1 MTPQPSPSSRA
12 WRAQART
19 PETPTDEGQRW
30 RRDADALLGRRGRRR
45 TRARRFALGFL
56 FLAVLLAAL
65 VWIVLW
71 LRPAR
76 GTGVL
81 ILTAGYEDNLAVP
94 HNVYG
99 RTGANALADMINAAR
114 ATSPSASG
122 RLYLRQPPRLLVNVD
137 DWDRDLARVPDR
149 TILLFLALHGGADT
163 RGAYLLPQNALLPL
177 DQGSLEEDTSRLRL
191 QRVLDRLARVPRDR
205 NVVLV
210 LDATQVQAH
219 GRIGLLQNTFAREL
233 DRLDAKIAAIPNLVV
248 LSASDVDQ
256 TSWPCED
263 LRRTIFA
270 HYLIE
275 GLQGHA
281 DGVDGVKDSKV
292 DASELHHYVSAK
304 VSKWV
309 QANRG
314 AVQTPVL
321 LPKGSLGL
329 ERARRIHLT
338 TVPHNLPAAVTPG
351 PAFVPP
357 EALRAE
363 WQAHAKLAA
372 ELPAPWVY
380 SPHLWRRYQDSLLR
394 YERLLEAGDAA
405 SAKTLAARVFDLGQ
419 QIRQAR
425 TLALGSAAGTLAM
438 PAAGGAEVKLTPP
451 VARALA
457 DLWAAPAEEQAKRWA
472 DLLKTQPKE
481 AGPSLRLALCDLILR
496 QTADEPSDNLDRAYQ
511 LLHTLD
517 DPLGPRPAEAH
528 FLIMLRRGQAKPPA
542 DLEKLAFRVG
552 MRAQRAALGLTSPD
566 QTAPADAYPYSVQV
580 APWIRPRVDE
590 GDKLRRLGQDL
601 LYATAKTD
609 WNRARALLEQAD
621 RLYKLAQ
628 HEAVRVRTAYA
639 VRDQALA
646 SLPYYTRWLSR
657 RALPAEVVRPG
668 DDAGLLAQVE
678 QLWTDAHELTALLE
692 TAGAKGY
699 DPAAGDGQWRGLAD
713 RATTLRRGLGELETR
728 FRQQVSVLDEPD
740 SPAAWRALDD
750 LLAVPGGDVK
760 LRLDVLARKTHIS
773 RKFFN
778 EALLQAGN
786 PPGVAPE
793 RLEEQARKSAE
804 IQGRLA
810 LASLGRRW
818 FDETA
823 GLNQEA
829 YAQLRDRL
837 AAFRAEGWRSVTTA
851 GEEIGV
857 RWRLLPSGLVKRIE
871 AGLKANPAKAGP
883 DLRTADRLARLLD
896 GAGSLFLTQDPPGQY
911 RKHLVQELT
920 IWQAERALEDHWY
933 DEDPVKTPYY
943 RVAGQ
948 SFLNDARRLDKRHEK
963 IAGLEKRLLRDW
975 RLKLV
980 LHSAPGYPAPG
991 AAPDAPTILHLTSE
1005 DRFPLRYRLQA
1016 EEAGPATPGLPV
1028 VWAEGGTALTT
1039 EAPQL
1044 GQRLVRSLERGADP
1058 ALDCVVSSPE
1068 LRKAEVNPPAVPRPQ
1083 ETEFTVRGQYRGRE
1097 FGLKTVV
1104 RLHPLPETVV
1114 SAPPLPLTAS
1124 LAVRAPREV
1133 QAQGVAKGSVAI
1145 VLDCS
1150 GSMAAPRGQPAT
1162 ASKFLQAAG
1171 ALKQVLQRIPR
1182 GTVVSLWIFGQA
1194 VEPGKT
1200 VERPEQSI
1208 ERVLSPTPWDP
1219 QDRDR
1224 LRDLMTRVE
1233 AYQPW
1238 NRSPILRAMWRAASE
1253 DLRKAE
1259 GYKTLLVITD
1269 GMDNRFAADDLL
1281 NREKRSPR
1289 AFLLANFRDI
1299 EVNVIG
1305 FKVAAAEQAAAIEQ
1319 FKAVEELPVPGKY
1332 YTVEE
1337 SADLTIKMRSILR
1350 KRLNYQVERE
1360 DGEALPGLAQPL
1372 REVSRDEGTDRWL
1385 PGGLPPGSYRLAL
1398 MGETRLR
1405 KGVLLNRG
1413 DLLLVEAA
1421 AERGGRFGL
1430 RRVVYSEADHS
1441 LQPFAEKGP
1450 WRLAVLQ
1457 NQRVAGRAL
1466 QMLVTLERKDEGA
1479 LAALQQARPAQTW
1492 MEVVPEEGNAPVHRR
1507 WHYHVGYPAP
1517 AWSVESPAWPLGAL
1531 GKSALRPL
1539 VRVWWSPEL
1548 PLAGKELE
1556 RGRDFRSLAD
1566 LANRPVRVD
1575 DEEVVIESVA
1585 VEEHL
1590 VETRQ
1595 AFRDRPARR
1604 ELKPCLVVRVGH
1616 ARGRPVLVRVKGV
1629 DAVGQEQRYY
1639 EAAGKCTA
1647 LFWPVTADQAELAL
1661 KGVEVVSLT
1670 SFKRTAEKN
1679 RCALEIKH
1687 LYEPQ
1692 ASDTRPLE
1700 PVDLEAV
1707 PGEPIAPAPA
1717 KGFLIRTPPPAA
1729 QPVPPL
1735 PLTFPAPRP
1744 STGIQ
1749 TPALPGATE
1758 SGPFLPPPTVSAPP
1772 AGSCV
1777 PPGLPAMPRGSGE
1790 PRPAELPLP

>member
-1 MTPQPSPSSRA
+1 MTPQSSPPSRA
-12 WRAQART
+12 WRAQVAA
-19 PETPTDEGQRW
+19 PETPGEEGQRW

-45 TRARRFALGFL
+45 TQARRFALGFL

-65 VWIVLW
+65 VWVVLW

-81 ILTAGYEDNLAVP
+81 IVTAGYEDNLAVP

-99 RTGANALADMINAAR
+99 REGARALADTVRAA
-114 ATSPSASG
+114 ADTSSAASG
-122 RLYLRQPPRLLVNVD
+122 RLHLRQPPRQLVNVD

-163 RGAYLLPQNALLPL
+163 KGAYLLPQNALLPL
-177 DQGSLEEDTSRLRL
+177 DQGSLEEDSTRLRL
-191 QRVLDRLARVPRDR
+191 ERVLDRLAKVPHDR

-219 GRIGLLQNTFAREL
+219 PRLGLLQNTFAREL
-233 DRLDAKIAAIPNLVV
+233 DRLDAKIAAIPNLVI
-248 LSASDVDQ
+248 LSASDADQ
-256 TSWPCED
+256 RSWPCED

-281 DGVDGVKDSKV
+281 DGAVDSVKDSKV

-304 VSKWV
+304 VAKWV

-321 LPKGSLGL
+321 RPKGALGL

-338 TVPHNLPAAVTPG
+338 TVPQTLPAPATPG

-372 ELPAPWVY
+372 EVPAPWIY

-405 SAKTLAARVFDLGQ
+405 AAKTMAARVFDLGQ

-438 PAAGGAEVKLTPP
+438 PSAGGTEVKLTP
-451 VARALA
+451 AAGRALA
-457 DLWAAPAEEQAKRWA
+457 DLWASPFEEQAKRWEK
-472 DLLKTQPKE
+472 LLKSEPSGS
-481 AGPSLRLALCDLILR
+481 GPSLRLALCDLILR
-496 QTADEPSDNLDRAYQ
+496 QTAAEPYENLDKAYQ
-511 LLHTLD
+511 LLRTLD

-542 DLEKLAFRVG
+542 DLFRLAVRVRQ
-552 MRAQRAALGLTSPD
+552 RAERAALGLTSPD
-566 QTAPADAYPYSVQV
+566 QATPADVYPYSAQV
-580 APWIRPRVDE
+580 VPWIRPRVDE

-601 LYATAKTD
+601 LYATGKAD
-609 WNRARALLEQAD
+609 WDRARGLLEQAD
-621 RLYKLAQ
+621 RLYQLAQ
-628 HEAVRVRTAYA
+628 EEAVRVRTAYA
-639 VRDQALA
+639 VRDQALG
-646 SLPYYTRWLSR
+646 SLPYYTRWLGR
-657 RALPAEVVRPG
+657 RALPAEGTPPG

-678 QLWTDAHELTALLE
+678 QLWTDAHDLTALLE

-699 DPAAGDGQWRGLAD
+699 DATSGDGQWRGLAD
-713 RATTLRRGLGELETR
+713 RATALRRALGELETR
-728 FRQQVSVLDEPD
+728 FRQQVAVLDEPD

-760 LRLDVLARKTHIS
+760 LRLDVLARKAHIS
-773 RKFFN
+773 RKRFH
-778 EALLQAGN
+778 EALLEAGN

-804 IQGRLA
+804 VQGRLA
-810 LASLGRRW
+810 LAALGRRW

-823 GLNQEA
+823 GLGQET
-829 YAQLRDRL
+829 YPQLRDRL
-837 AAFRAEGWRSVTTA
+837 AAFRTEGWRSVTTA
-851 GEEIGV
+851 GEEVGA
-857 RWRLLPSGLVKRIE
+857 RWRQLPSAVAKRVE
-871 AGLKANPAKAGP
+871 AGLKLNPAKAGP
-883 DLRTADRLARLLD
+883 DLRTADRLTRLLG
-896 GAGSLFLTQDPPGQY
+896 GAGSLFLVRDPPGLY

-933 DEDPVKTPYY
+933 DEDPVQTPYY
-943 RVAGQ
+943 RVSGQ

-963 IAGLEKRLLRDW
+963 IASLEKRLLQDW
-975 RLKLV
+975 RLRLV
-980 LHSAPGYPAPG
+980 LQSAPGFPAPW
-991 AAPDAPTILHLTSE
+991 AAPEGPTVLHMTSE
-1005 DRFPLRYRLQA
+1005 ARFPLRYLLQA
-1016 EEAGPATPGLPV
+1016 EESGPAAAGLPV
-1028 VWAEGGTALTT
+1028 VWAEGGSALTT
-1039 EAPQL
+1039 EAPRV
-1044 GQRLVRSLERGADP
+1044 GQRLVRSLEQGGDT
-1058 ALDCVVSSPE
+1058 ALNCVVSSPE
-1068 LRKAEVNPPAVPRPQ
+1068 LRKAETTSLTVPAPQ
-1083 ETEFTVRGQYRGRE
+1083 ETEFRVRGLYRGRE
-1097 FGLKTVV
+1097 FNLKTIV

-1133 QAQGVAKGSVAI
+1133 QAQGTAKGAIAI

-1150 GSMAAPRGQPAT
+1150 GSMAAPRGQPET
-1162 ASKFLQAAG
+1162 ASKFREAAA
-1171 ALKQVLQRIPR
+1171 ALKQVLQRVPR
-1182 GTVVSLWIFGQA
+1182 GTVVSIWIFGQA

-1200 VERPEQSI
+1200 VERPEETI

-1219 QDRDR
+1219 QDNDR
-1224 LRDLMTRVE
+1224 LRDLMTKVE

-1253 DLRKAE
+1253 DLRAAD
-1259 GYKTLLVITD
+1259 GFKTLLVITD
-1269 GMDNRFAADDLL
+1269 GMDNRFAKDDLL
-1281 NREKRSPR
+1281 NQERRSPR

-1305 FKVAAAEQAAAIEQ
+1305 FKVAAAEQAAAVEQ
-1319 FKAVEELPVPGKY
+1319 FKAVEELPTPGRY
-1332 YTVEE
+1332 YTAEQ
-1337 SADLTIKMRSILR
+1337 SADLTIKLRSILR
-1350 KRLNYQVERE
+1350 RRLNYRVERD
-1360 DGEALPGLAQPL
+1360 DGEALPGPVQAP
-1372 REVSRDEGTDRWL
+1372 RDVSREEGTDVWL
-1385 PGGLPPGSYRLAL
+1385 PGGLPPGAYRLAL
-1398 MGETRLR
+1398 GGDAKLS
-1405 KGVLLNRG
+1405 KNVQLNRG

-1421 AERGGRFGL
+1421 AERGGRIGL
-1430 RRVVYSEADHS
+1430 RRVLYSEADHS
-1441 LQPFAEKGP
+1441 LQPFDEKGQ

-1457 NQRVAGRAL
+1457 NQRVGGRGL
-1466 QMLVTLERKDEGA
+1466 QMLLTLERRDDGA
-1479 LAALQQARPAQTW
+1479 VAALEQARPAQTW
-1492 MEVVPEEGNAPVHRR
+1492 VEVAPEEGKASVHRR

-1517 AWSVESPAWPLGAL
+1517 AWSVESPAWPLGAP
-1531 GKSALRPL
+1531 GKAAQRPV

-1548 PLAGKELE
+1548 PAAGKELE
-1556 RGRDFRSLAD
+1556 RGRDFRSLSD

-1575 DEEVVIESVA
+1575 DEDAVIESVT
-1585 VEEHL
+1585 VEEHI

-1595 AFRDRPARR
+1595 AFRDRPAQR
-1604 ELKPCLVVRVGH
+1604 ERKPCLVVRVGH

-1629 DAVGQEQRYY
+1629 DPVGQEHRYY
-1639 EAAGKCTA
+1639 DDAGKCTA
-1647 LFWPVTADQAELAL
+1647 LFWPVTADQAQLAL

-1670 SFKRTAEKN
+1670 AFKRTAEKN
-1679 RCALEIKH
+1679 RCSLEIKH

-1700 PVDLEAV
+1700 PVDLEAAP
-1707 PGEPIAPAPA
+1707 PGEPLAPAPP
-1717 KGFLIRTPPPAA
+1717 KGFLIR
-1729 QPVPPL
+1729 
-1735 PLTFPAPRP
+1735 APRP
-1744 STGIQ
+1744 SVRS
-1749 TPALPGATE
+1749 PALQPPYRAPSPRLDGA
-1758 SGPFLPPPTVSAPP
+1758 LKPPTLPGVAGSVPFPPAPP
-1772 AGSCV
+1772 SAFLGGTCG
-1777 PPGLPAMPRGSGE
+1777 PPVSTAPRGTE
-1790 PRPAELPLP
+1790 LRPPELPLP